1 MLLKNLIF
9 FRLWSLLRASWG
21 KKLSSSR
28 NLLKTETLKCT
39 YKCFFLKGGMKKGEK
54 KPANILKNV
63 GPVVSGE
70 VTHQSHQCFHHGSVA
85 PSVVQHLAL

>member
-1 MLLKNLIF
+1 
-9 FRLWSLLRASWG
+9 
-21 KKLSSSR
+21 
-28 NLLKTETLKCT
+28 
-39 YKCFFLKGGMKKGEK
+39 MKKGEK
-54 KPANILKNV
+54 KAANILKNV